1 MKNGKR
7 PTRRQ
12 KHLISVAGWNPD
24 GWLVVKNLPNELHIV
39 SLSGKSKKIIQV

>member
-12 KHLISVAGWNPD
+12 KQLIKAAGWNPD
-24 GWLVVKNLPNELHIV
+24 NWFVVKHLPREMHLTHRYTGTAKVIP
-39 SLSGKSKKIIQV
+39 L

>member
-12 KHLISVAGWNPD
+12 KQLIKDAGWNPD
-24 GWLVVKNLPNELHIV
+24 NWFVVKHLPYQLHLV
-39 SLSGKSKKIIQV
+39 HRHTNSSKIIAI

>member
-12 KHLISVAGWNPD
+12 KQLIKDAGWNPD

-39 SLSGKSKKIIQV
+39 SLSGKSKKIIAI

>member
-12 KHLISVAGWNPD
+12 KQAMESVKLNPSD
-24 GWLVVKNLPNELHIV
+24 WLVYKVEPHQIHVVNDSQETQ
-39 SLSGKSKKIIQV
+39 IIPV